1 MPSTPRKSPREA
13 EACRLRAEANGSVFK
28 PAKPG
33 SFYEARRE
41 NSIEQYVAKGLE
53 KFDQEQQEATL
64 NP

>member
-13 EACRLRAEANGSVFK
+13 EACRLRAEANGRVFK

-33 SFYEARRE
+33 TLYEARRE
-41 NSIEQYVAKGLE
+41 NLIEQYVAEGLD
-53 KFDQEQQEATL
+53 KFDQEQQGIVL